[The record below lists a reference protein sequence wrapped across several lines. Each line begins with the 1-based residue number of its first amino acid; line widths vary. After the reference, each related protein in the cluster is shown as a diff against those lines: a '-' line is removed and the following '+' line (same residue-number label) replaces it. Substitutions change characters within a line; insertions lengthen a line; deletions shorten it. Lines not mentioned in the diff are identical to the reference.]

1 MMTGRMFDSLNR
13 KGFIDEIATE
23 TYGENVRYVN
33 NTTVSLSV
41 LPDEEFG
48 YTWLVTERVWG
59 SETNVVAETEDK
71 IQAED
76 SYRKLMDW
84 TRDHYAGHAA
94 ADPMNHMS

>member
-1 MMTGRMFDSLNR
+1 MMTGHMFDSLQR
-13 KGFIDEIATE
+13 KGFVLEIATE

-33 NTTVSLSV
+33 NTTVALSV

-48 YTWLVTERVWG
+48 NTWLVTERVWG
-59 SETNVVAETEDK
+59 SGTKVVAETEDK

-84 TRDHYAGHAA
+84 TRERYVEHAA